1 MSSPFDKHQKRRLI
15 SSYFSVVISIALV
28 LFLLGLLG
36 MLVLNAKTIS
46 DNFKERVVM
55 TIYLNNSAK
64 KVEINQLEKSL
75 ALSNYVKSTKYVSK
89 EDAAD
94 FMKGEYG
101 EDFLDDV
108 GYNPLQNSIDVNL
121 KAEFVTAHNLDSISQ
136 AILNKKFVEE
146 VRYDKDLVSIM
157 NSNVKRIS
165 FWILIISAL
174 FSLIAVLLINSS
186 IRLAVYSKRFIIKTM
201 QMVGATKQFIRRP
214 FIWKSV
220 RLGIIGSILALIGMA
235 IVFYYLNKSFPEL
248 ELLSNRVLI
257 SSLFVGIFALGI
269 IITWIS
275 TYFATQRFL
284 NLKTDSKSSLVTRP
298 SPRPAPARWR
308 LVMFQDASGKRTTGP
323 WKVREIISY
332 QSFNYLQ
339 VVPGY
344 HVIKFIYTY
353 VHIFYTYLKY
363 TLHIFG
369 LFYLPFTPPLYRPLP
384 PRPPAPSLAGMGR
397 AGGRAGA

>member
-1 MSSPFDKHQKRRLI
+1 MNSLFDKHQKRRLI

-55 TIYLNNSAK
+55 TIYLNDSAK

-75 ALSNYVKSTKYVSK
+75 ALSSYVKSTKYISK

-136 AILNKKFVEE
+136 ITLNKKFVED

-165 FWILIISAL
+165 FWVIIISAL

-235 IVFYYLNKSFPEL
+235 IVFYYINKTFPEL
-248 ELLSNRVLI
+248 ELLNNPILI
-257 SSLFVGIFALGI
+257 ASLFVGIFALGI

-284 NLKTDSKSSLVTRP
+284 NLKTD
-298 SPRPAPARWR
+298 
-308 LVMFQDASGKRTTGP
+308 Q
-323 WKVREIISY
+323 
-332 QSFNYLQ
+332 
-339 VVPGY
+339 
-344 HVIKFIYTY
+344 
-353 VHIFYTYLKY
+353 
-363 TLHIFG
+363 
-369 LFYLPFTPPLYRPLP
+369 LYY
-384 PRPPAPSLAGMGR
+384 
-397 AGGRAGA
+397 

>member
-1 MSSPFDKHQKRRLI
+1 MSSSFEKHQKRRLI

-55 TIYLNNSAK
+55 TIYLNDSAK

-75 ALSNYVKSTKYVSK
+75 ALSSYVKSTKYVSK

-136 AILNKKFVEE
+136 VTLNKKFVED

-165 FWILIISAL
+165 FWVIIISAL

-220 RLGIIGSILALIGMA
+220 KLGVIGSVLALIGMA
-235 IVFYYLNKSFPEL
+235 IVFYYVNKTFPEL
-248 ELLSNRVLI
+248 ELLNNPVLI
-257 SSLFVGIFALGI
+257 SSLFIGIFALGI

-284 NLKTDSKSSLVTRP
+284 NLKTD
-298 SPRPAPARWR
+298 
-308 LVMFQDASGKRTTGP
+308 Q
-323 WKVREIISY
+323 
-332 QSFNYLQ
+332 
-339 VVPGY
+339 
-344 HVIKFIYTY
+344 
-353 VHIFYTYLKY
+353 
-363 TLHIFG
+363 
-369 LFYLPFTPPLYRPLP
+369 LYY
-384 PRPPAPSLAGMGR
+384 
-397 AGGRAGA
+397 